1 MWWKVAVEYPTVRR
15 DAHGDAGNED
25 EPAARLT
32 PMAPPRHGRRV
43 NVRRRRFVAVLAL
56 ILIVLLVVATTRG
69 PGPTPSTT
77 VTTAS
82 SSTTTSR
89 ATTPHA
95 PFAVGAVT
103 FTVSEPASGST
114 GARTFPVTVRYPAV
128 GAPGTARLGLVPL
141 RGAGPF
147 PLLIFSQGFDI
158 SPEAYAG
165 LLDAWSAA
173 GYVVA
178 DPAYPYTSP
187 NAAGGVIR
195 SDIVHHPG
203 DLSFLITTLIA
214 DSAQAGNA
222 LGGLVNAHEIGVV
235 GQSDGG
241 DVSLAAVANSCCRD
255 ARIGAAVILSGA
267 ELSWFPGTYFA
278 TGSAPLL
285 VVQGTN
291 DLTMNPV
298 TCSVTLYNEAP
309 APKYYLAMIGQTH
322 LSAYVPPGPA
332 RDVVAATS
340 IDFFNAY
347 LRHAPGAL
355 AAMRAAGT
363 RAGLATI
370 TSASHVPPVA
380 GTCPDAPIG

>member
-1 MWWKVAVEYPTVRR
+1 M
-15 DAHGDAGNED
+15 
-25 EPAARLT
+25 
-32 PMAPPRHGRRV
+32 
-43 NVRRRRFVAVLAL
+43 RRRRFIAVLAL
-56 ILIVLLVVATTRG
+56 VLVVLLVVATTRG
-69 PGPTPSTT
+69 QGPTTPST
-77 VTTAS
+77 S
-82 SSTTTSR
+82 SSTTSISTSTSTSTSSP
-89 ATTPHA
+89 ATPHA

-103 FTVSEPASGST
+103 FTVSEPATGST

-141 RGAGPF
+141 RSAGPF
-147 PLLIFSQGFDI
+147 PLIVFSQGFDI

-203 DLSFLITTLIA
+203 DLSFLITTLIG
-214 DSAQAGNA
+214 DGAQTGNA
-222 LGGLVNAHEIGVV
+222 LDGLVNAHEIGVV

-267 ELSWFPGTYFA
+267 ELSWFPGTYFS

-298 TCSVTLYNEAP
+298 TCSVTLYNQAP

-322 LSAYVPPGPA
+322 LSAYVPSGPA
-332 RDVVAATS
+332 RDVVAAAS

-355 AAMRAAGT
+355 AALRAAGT
-363 RAGLATI
+363 RPGLATI
-370 TSASHVPPVA
+370 TSAPSVPAVA
-380 GTCPDAPIG
+380 GTCPDAPAG

>member
-1 MWWKVAVEYPTVRR
+1 MVAVEYPTVRR
-15 DAHGDAGNED
+15 GERGGAGND
-25 EPAARLT
+25 DGPAARLT

-69 PGPTPSTT
+69 QGPTTTTSSTT
-77 VTTAS
+77 VTTAT
-82 SSTTTSR
+82 SSTTTTR

-141 RGAGPF
+141 RDAGPF

-187 NAAGGVIR
+187 NATGGVIR
-195 SDIVHHPG
+195 SDIAHHPG

-214 DSAQAGNA
+214 DSAQADNA
-222 LGGLVNAHEIGVV
+222 LGGLVDAHEIGVV

-267 ELSWFPGTYFA
+267 ELSWFPGTYFT

-363 RAGLATI
+363 RPGLATI
-370 TSASHVPPVA
+370 TSASHVPLVA
-380 GTCPDAPIG
+380 GTCPDAPLG

>member
-1 MWWKVAVEYPTVRR
+1 M
-15 DAHGDAGNED
+15 
-25 EPAARLT
+25 
-32 PMAPPRHGRRV
+32 
-43 NVRRRRFVAVLAL
+43 RRRRFIALVAL
-56 ILIVLLVVATTRG
+56 ILVALLVVSTTRG
-69 PGPTPSTT
+69 HGPTTPSTT
-77 VTTAS
+77 S
-82 SSTTTSR
+82 SSTSSTSLTSTTR
-89 ATTPHA
+89 PATPHA

-103 FTVSEPASGST
+103 FTVSEPANGST

-128 GAPGTARLGLVPL
+128 GVPGTARLGLVPL
-141 RGAGPF
+141 RRAGPF
-147 PLLIFSQGFDI
+147 PLIVFSQGFDI

-165 LLDAWSAA
+165 LLNAWSAA

-195 SDIVHHPG
+195 TDIVHHPG
-203 DLSFLITTLIA
+203 DLSFLITTLIG
-214 DSAQAGNA
+214 DGSQTGNT
-222 LGGLVNAHEIGVV
+222 LDGLVNAHEIGVV

-267 ELSWFPGTYFA
+267 ELTWFPGTYYS

-322 LSAYVPPGPA
+322 LSAYVPSGPA
-332 RDVVAATS
+332 RNVVAAAS

-355 AAMRAAGT
+355 AALRVAGT
-363 RAGLATI
+363 RPGLATI
-370 TSASHVPPVA
+370 TSAPSVPAVA
-380 GTCPDAPIG
+380 GTCPDAPAG

>member
-1 MWWKVAVEYPTVRR
+1 M
-15 DAHGDAGNED
+15 
-25 EPAARLT
+25 
-32 PMAPPRHGRRV
+32 
-43 NVRRRRFVAVLAL
+43 RRRRLIAVVALVLV
-56 ILIVLLVVATTRG
+56 VLLVVATTGGRG
-69 PGPTPSTT
+69 PTT
-77 VTTAS
+77 
-82 SSTTTSR
+82 SSTTTSS
-89 ATTPHA
+89 APASTSSTSTTRPAAPHA

-103 FTVSEPASGST
+103 FTVNEPASGSV
-114 GARTFPVTVRYPAV
+114 GARSFPVTVRYPAV
-128 GAPGTARLGLVPL
+128 GAPGTARLGLPPL
-141 RGAGPF
+141 RSAGPF
-147 PLLIFSQGFDI
+147 PLLVFSQGFDI

-187 NAAGGVIR
+187 NAVGGVIR
-195 SDIVHHPG
+195 SDIVHHPS
-203 DLSFLITTLIA
+203 DLSFLITTLIS
-214 DSAQAGNA
+214 DGAQSGNA
-222 LGGLVNAHEIGVV
+222 LYGLVDAHAIGVV

-255 ARIGAAVILSGA
+255 TRIGAAVILSGA
-267 ELSWFPGTYFA
+267 ELSWFPGTYYSN
-278 TGSAPLL
+278 GSAPLL

-322 LSAYVPPGPA
+322 LSAYVPAGPA
-332 RDVVAATS
+332 RDVVAAAS

-355 AAMRAAGT
+355 RALRAAGT
-363 RAGLATI
+363 RPGLATI
-370 TSASHVPPVA
+370 TSAPSVPAVA
-380 GTCPDAPIG
+380 GTCPDAPAG

>member
-1 MWWKVAVEYPTVRR
+1 M
-15 DAHGDAGNED
+15 
-25 EPAARLT
+25 
-32 PMAPPRHGRRV
+32 
-43 NVRRRRFVAVLAL
+43 AL
-56 ILIVLLVVATTRG
+56 ILVVLAVVATTRG
-69 PGPTPSTT
+69 QGPATP
-77 VTTAS
+77 
-82 SSTTTSR
+82 SSTTTSPSSTSSSTSSTR
-89 ATTPHA
+89 PATPHA

-103 FTVSEPASGST
+103 FTVTEPASGST
-114 GARTFPVTVRYPAV
+114 GARSFPVTVRYPAV
-128 GAPGTARLGLVPL
+128 GAPGTARLGLTPL
-141 RGAGPF
+141 RGAGPY

-195 SDIVHHPG
+195 TDIVHHPG
-203 DLSFLITTLIA
+203 DLSFLITTLVA
-214 DSAQAGNA
+214 DGAQSGNA
-222 LGGLVNAHEIGVV
+222 LHGLVNGHEIGVV

-241 DVSLAAVANSCCRD
+241 DVILAAVANSCCRD
-255 ARIGAAVILSGA
+255 SRIGAAVILSGA

-332 RDVVAATS
+332 RTVVAAAS

-363 RAGLATI
+363 RPGLATI
-370 TSASHVPPVA
+370 TSASKVPLVA
-380 GTCPDAPIG
+380 GTCPDAPAG